1 MPELLAALDPS
12 SHDQDDV
19 LNAVR
24 VHGLAW
30 TLTILV
36 GSKSQADQ
44 LILSPFITALYICG
58 LNTISESLGMS
69 LVGSPLNIPLIVEPL
84 SVHPL
89 PVMPC
94 VGSST
99 TIWEL

>member
-44 LILSPFITALYICG
+44 LILSPLFPVRDHPIQLFVTLSAFAL
-58 LNTISESLGMS
+58 
-69 LVGSPLNIPLIVEPL
+69 VKF
-84 SVHPL
+84 
-89 PVMPC
+89 
-94 VGSST
+94 
-99 TIWEL
+99 